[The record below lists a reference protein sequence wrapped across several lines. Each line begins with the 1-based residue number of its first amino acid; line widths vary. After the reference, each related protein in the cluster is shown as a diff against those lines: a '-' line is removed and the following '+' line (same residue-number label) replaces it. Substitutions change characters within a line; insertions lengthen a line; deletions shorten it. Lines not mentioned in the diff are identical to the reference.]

1 MGTLSKDRIN
11 SMYETL
17 DSLREICEHRNV
29 DLKDVIA
36 LYQACV
42 ISRGVQHLHELMLI
56 IYEMAM
62 ENMFDKNTDGDEQ

>member
-29 DLKDVIA
+29 ELKDMIT
-36 LYQACV
+36 LYQACE
-42 ISRGVQHLHELMLI
+42 INRGIRALDDLVTIIDDLALGHL
-56 IYEMAM
+56 
-62 ENMFDKNTDGDEQ
+62 FDKDTVGDEK